1 MRILGIDLGEKRIG
15 VAVSDPMGI
24 IAQGVTVIKSAG
36 ALENIEKIKEI
47 ADKYGDVSEIII
59 GLPKTLKGEI
69 GIEAE
74 KALKFKELL
83 EEKTSIPVKTWDE
96 RFTTKEAERTLIE
109 AGVKRKK
116 RKDIVDKT
124 AATYLLQGYL
134 DSKK

>member
-15 VAVSDPMGI
+15 IAVSDPMGI
-24 IAQGVTVIKSAG
+24 TALPVIVIKSAG
-36 ALENIEKIKEI
+36 ASEDIEKIKEI
-47 ADKYGDVSEIII
+47 AAKYGEVSEIII
-59 GLPKTLKGEI
+59 GLPKTLKGKI

-74 KALKFKELL
+74 KALRFKELL

-109 AGVKRKK
+109 AGLRREKRKNVID
-116 RKDIVDKT
+116 RI
-124 AATYLLQGYL
+124 AAAYLLQGYL